1 MKKREKKSLNCL
13 EKRKLNLLVNQ
24 SKMRKMKNKKM
35 RMMNLLMRENSI
47 RTLKTKEMQL

>member
-1 MKKREKKSLNCL
+1 MRKREKKSLNCL
-13 EKRKLNLLVNQ
+13 VKQELNLLVNL